1 MVGMR
6 AVDSGQVGGWD
17 KGMTDDQA
25 EMGAMV
31 FIKQKQDYY
40 TKQRSID
47 LFCIHPEKDFMRDSV
62 ILH

>member
-6 AVDSGQVGGWD
+6 AVDSVQVGGWD

-31 FIKQKQDYY
+31 
-40 TKQRSID
+40 
-47 LFCIHPEKDFMRDSV
+47 
-62 ILH
+62 